1 MGACDS
7 SSKKILKSKSFF
19 AMSPNIQNQV
29 NSGKSSNNK
38 IKLEF
43 AIENCDLEE
52 RYQVVAEFLNTNI
65 PSFSTETVK
74 SHQNM
79 IIFNG
84 CYICDFF
91 FEQPQMMRFS
101 IFKNGNNIGSVTPY
115 LGMIVGAPHST
126 YKVGIS
132 PGKKE
137 SITITA
143 FGISNCN
150 SFVLINFLIRTNKHV
165 NFSDINNKISYIITS
180 NGRKVYSSESIS
192 KFGQFKTSYIPVSLV
207 EPQFDIGFLNS
218 SQQLLVSKSETI
230 HTFTQLDNRIY
241 LSINVNNN
249 QINLFNQSQVLTQYS
264 FIDYIKNGVQIK
276 LSIGIDFTASNGAIN
291 DPNSLHFISQGGF
304 NDYEQAIKTCGLIM
318 AFYDYDQLFPVY
330 GFGAVINNIPKPNMC
345 FNINFKPNPEI
356 YTIDNIIAEYRN
368 CLRKIQFAGPTEFC
382 PMIRKAIETIKM
394 ENNALNY
401 HVLMICTD
409 GVIVDQQKTIDA
421 IIEASFLPF
430 SLIIIGIGNDH
441 FQEMIELDGDDVPLI
456 SSSGIRRMRDVV
468 QFVPFNKYRNNPNE
482 LAAQVLEEIPNQI
495 VDYYTMNKI
504 YPNNLSMA
512 QLRSQTMMRNNNIL
526 NYNY

>member
-7 SSKKILKSKSFF
+7 SSKKIVKSKTFF
-19 AMSPNIQNQV
+19 ALSPTMQNQA
-29 NSGKSSNNK
+29 NSGQSSNNK

-52 RYQVVAEFLNTNI
+52 RYQVIAEFLNANI
-65 PSFSTETVK
+65 PAFSTETVK

-79 IIFNG
+79 IIFNS

-101 IFKNGNNIGSVTPY
+101 IFKNGNNIGSITPY

-132 PGKKE
+132 PGRKE
-137 SITITA
+137 SISITA
-143 FGISNCN
+143 FGLNNSN
-150 SFVLINFLIRTNKHV
+150 SFVLVNFLIRTNNHI

-192 KFGQFKTSYIPVSLV
+192 KFGQFKTSYIPVSLL

-230 HTFTQLDNRIY
+230 QTFTQPDNRKY

-291 DPNSLHFISQGGF
+291 DPNSLHFISPAGL
-304 NDYEQAIKTCGLIM
+304 NDYEQAIKQCGLIM

-345 FNINFKPNPEI
+345 FNINFKPNANI

-368 CLRKIQFAGPTEFC
+368 CIRKIQFAGPTEFC

-394 ENNALNY
+394 ENNVLNY
-401 HVLMICTD
+401 HVLMILTD
-409 GVIVDQQKTIDA
+409 GVIVDQQQTIDA

-430 SLIIIGIGNDH
+430 SLVIIGIGNDH
-441 FQEMIELDGDDVPLI
+441 FREMIELDGDDVPLV
-456 SSSGIRRMRDVV
+456 SSTGVKRMRDAV
-468 QFVPFNKYRNNPNE
+468 QFVPFNKYRNNPQE
-482 LAAQVLEEIPNQI
+482 LNNQVLEEIPRQI

-504 YPNNLSMA
+504 YPSKLSMA
-512 QLRSQTMMRNNNIL
+512 IIRTQSMGKNNVYKL
-526 NYNY
+526 